1 MFSEGCILQ
10 AKLSS
15 YGRVVLFA
23 YYKPNWYPVILEFH
37 PAYKAEVDGMA
48 TKYAVFSDAKDW
60 LRDDFMNL
68 NPTLL
73 KVTSS
78 KSKSESALE

>member
-1 MFSEGCILQ
+1 MEEWCYI
-10 AKLSS
+10 
-15 YGRVVLFA
+15 FA

-73 KVTSS
+73 KVS